1 MVTSSCL
8 CVCLTTRI
16 VCVDINLRGD
26 HNMAKKVVIGKPEQR
41 RLLGKRVHRL
51 ECVKKMVEKKWG

>member
-1 MVTSSCL
+1 VS
-8 CVCLTTRI
+8 VCLTARI

-26 HNMAKKVVIGKPEQR
+26 NNMGKKVVIGKPEQR

-51 ECVKKMVEKKWG
+51 ECVKKMVEEK